1 MIFLS
6 DNQHHQPQQ
15 FNKPS
20 QPSPQL
26 TRGHQPVQQQH
37 VQQQHVQQQHVQ
49 QQHVQQQH
57 VQQQHVQQQH
67 VQQQPIQ
74 QSKPMDQ
81 VILFCIIPWK

>member
-20 QPSPQL
+20 QPSPQV
-26 TRGHQPVQQQH
+26 TRGHQPVQQH

-49 QQHVQQQH
+49 Q
-57 VQQQHVQQQH
+57 H

-74 QSKPMDQ
+74 QSKPMNQ

>member
-1 MIFLS
+1 MNISLEIDSYLFVIFLS
-6 DNQHHQPQQ
+6 DNHQPQQ

-20 QPSPQL
+20 QPSPQI
-26 TRGHQPVQQQH
+26 TRGHQP
-37 VQQQHVQQQHVQ
+37 VQ

-74 QSKPMDQ
+74 QSKPMNQ
-81 VILFCIIPWK
+81 VISFFIIPWK

>member
-20 QPSPQL
+20 QPSPQV
-26 TRGHQPVQQQH
+26 TRGHQPV
-37 VQQQHVQQQHVQ
+37 
-49 QQHVQQQH
+49 QQH

-74 QSKPMDQ
+74 QSKPMNQ

>member
-20 QPSPQL
+20 QPSPQV
-26 TRGHQPVQQQH
+26 TRGHQPVQQH

-49 QQHVQQQH
+49 QQNV
-57 VQQQHVQQQH
+57 
-67 VQQQPIQ
+67 Q
-74 QSKPMDQ
+74 QSKPMNQ
-81 VILFCIIPWK
+81 VFLSSIICLRFSSLHKC

>member
-20 QPSPQL
+20 QPSPQV
-26 TRGHQPVQQQH
+26 TRGHQPV
-37 VQQQHVQQQHVQ
+37 QQHVQ

-74 QSKPMDQ
+74 QSKPMNQ